1 MPKAIC
7 CGALLLAATTLCAQ
21 TPGGSTATTAG
32 PTSAAHAHTVPAG
45 DAGKGKKIYVTYG
58 CYQCHGYVGQGG
70 SGVLGGPRLAP
81 HPLAFEAFTKQ
92 LRHPRYEMPPYT
104 EKVASEQDLA
114 DIYAFLLSIPPPPPV
129 SSIPLLSKG
138 QSQ

>member
-1 MPKAIC
+1 MQKAIC
-7 CGALLLAATTLCAQ
+7 CGAVLLVAMTLSAQAPSGPASTSSGATAVSHPQ
-21 TPGGSTATTAG
+21 
-32 PTSAAHAHTVPAG
+32 SAPAG
-45 DAGKGKKIYVTYG
+45 DATKGKKIYVTYG

-104 EKVASEQDLA
+104 EKVVSQQDLA
-114 DIYAFLLSIPPPPPV
+114 DIYAFLLSIPPPPPL
-129 SSIPLLSKG
+129 SSIPLLNKP
-138 QSQ
+138 